1 MSLREVLNKMAFIR
15 VLGPPC
21 GSVIKNTPA
30 HVIDAGSIP
39 GLGDHLEEKMATH
52 TSRLTWKIPW
62 TQESDRL

>member
-1 MSLREVLNKMAFIR
+1 MTFIR
-15 VLGPPC
+15 VLGSPC
-21 GSVIKNTPA
+21 GSVVKNTPA

-39 GLGDHLEEKMATH
+39 GSDDHLEEKMATH